1 MAIRI
6 TKMRRTNS
14 RNGSF
19 VFLVMVVM
27 GSILLRISRSPF
39 SVVQGQNYGQ
49 HQQQPQCPNSSAN
62 TNTNTNNNNNDL
74 VQYEWER
81 YNYYELLGIPNP
93 HNKILKEETDAAAIA
108 TKKKQRGRRRKPKDG
123 ETKDDHSSTGTESN
137 GEQNQQQQQHQP
149 VSNKEIR
156 KAYRKQAQKYHRK
169 LVLVGFCIGCDF
181 FRFY

>member
-6 TKMRRTNS
+6 TKMRRSNS

-27 GSILLRISRSPF
+27 GSILLQISRSPF

-123 ETKDDHSSTGTESN
+123 ETKDDHSSTGKESN
-137 GEQNQQQQQHQP
+137 GEHTHQQHQP

-181 FRFY
+181 FRCY